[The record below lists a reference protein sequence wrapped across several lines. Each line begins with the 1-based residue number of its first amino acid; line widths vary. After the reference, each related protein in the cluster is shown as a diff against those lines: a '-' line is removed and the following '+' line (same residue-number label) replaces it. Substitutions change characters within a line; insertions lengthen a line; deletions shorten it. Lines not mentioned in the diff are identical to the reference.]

1 LTGVEAFCKLDL
13 WHVGSI
19 TSLVLGCEMNVENK
33 KSVQNGT
40 AGINP
45 KMTDPPS
52 VAHSR
57 PDDLVALSRVAA
69 AISGFIDLEAILH
82 VGLDTALA
90 ILDSAIGGIMLL
102 DEDTETLSYR
112 VYHGISDEY
121 AQEMHLKLG
130 EGVEGKVAENARSIM
145 VEDIS
150 KEPGTAHPDIIS
162 KEGLKAFV
170 SVPLMSKDKVLGV
183 MNVASRLS
191 HQFTDRDI
199 HVLHSIGDLLGL
211 AIEQAI
217 LYEQLRKGRERYKQL
232 ARFAVMAQEEERK
245 RLSREL
251 HDETSQALSGL
262 TLNLQAVI
270 EMVEM
275 AGVQDVRI
283 KEILKKAH
291 ELAIHISSEIHRL
304 IVNLRPTL
312 LDSLGL
318 IPALRQHA
326 ESTLVPMGIDVSFQF
341 DDLERTL
348 PREVETGLFRVA
360 QGGIGNI
367 QQHSKATSASISLTV
382 NGDDLVLRISDNG
395 VGFDVSQI
403 RGIEV
408 GGRGAG
414 LFSIKERVKLMGG
427 SCIIQS
433 EPGKGTTATAI
444 IPIRWST
451 THAEDKSVSS

>member
-1 LTGVEAFCKLDL
+1 MKTANEEPVPRST
-13 WHVGSI
+13 VNI
-19 TSLVLGCEMNVENK
+19 TPH
-33 KSVQNGT
+33 T
-40 AGINP
+40 
-45 KMTDPPS
+45 TDSSS
-52 VAHSR
+52 VAHGR

-69 AISGFIDLEAILH
+69 AISGLVDLEAILH

-102 DEDTETLSYR
+102 DENTKTLSYR

-130 EGVEGKVAENARSIM
+130 DGVEGKVAENARSIM

-150 KEPGTAHPDIIS
+150 KEPGTAHPDLIS

-191 HQFTDRDI
+191 RQFTEKDI
-199 HVLHSIGDLLGL
+199 HLLHSTGDLLGL
-211 AIEQAI
+211 AIEQAK
-217 LYEQLRKGRERYKQL
+217 LYEELQRGRERYKQL
-232 ARFAVMAQEEERK
+232 ARFAVMAQEDERK

-262 TLNLQAVI
+262 AFNLQAVI

-275 AGVQDVRI
+275 AGIQDAKI
-283 KEILKKAH
+283 TETLKKAH
-291 ELAIHISSEIHRL
+291 ELAIHIGDEIHRL

-326 ESTLVPMGIDVSFQF
+326 ESTLVPMGINVSFQF

-382 NGDDLVLRISDNG
+382 SGDELVLSISDNG

-403 RGIEV
+403 QGIET

-433 EPGKGTTATAI
+433 EPGKGTTATAR

-451 THAEDKSVSS
+451 KNAQDKSVSS

>member
-1 LTGVEAFCKLDL
+1 MNTANEEPAPRSKVN
-13 WHVGSI
+13 I
-19 TSLVLGCEMNVENK
+19 TPH
-33 KSVQNGT
+33 T
-40 AGINP
+40 
-45 KMTDPPS
+45 TDSPS
-52 VAHSR
+52 VAHGR

-69 AISGFIDLEAILH
+69 AISGLIDLEATLR

-102 DEDTETLSYR
+102 DDNTKTLSYR

-150 KEPGTAHPDIIS
+150 IEPSAAHPDLIS

-183 MNVASRLS
+183 MNVASRLPR
-191 HQFTDRDI
+191 QFTEKDI
-199 HVLHSIGDLLGL
+199 HLLHSTGDLLGL
-211 AIEQAI
+211 AIEQAK
-217 LYEQLRKGRERYKQL
+217 LYEELQRGRERYKQL

-262 TLNLQAVI
+262 AFNLQAVI

-275 AGVQDVRI
+275 AGIQDAKI
-283 KEILKKAH
+283 KETLKKAH
-291 ELAIHISSEIHRL
+291 ELAIHIGNEIHRL

-326 ESTLVPMGIDVSFQF
+326 ESTLVPMGINVSFQF

-382 NGDDLVLRISDNG
+382 NGDELVLRISDNG

-403 RGIEV
+403 QGIEAS
-408 GGRGAG
+408 GRGAG

-433 EPGKGTTATAI
+433 EPGKGTTATAR

-451 THAEDKSVSS
+451 TNAKDKSVSS

>member
-1 LTGVEAFCKLDL
+1 
-13 WHVGSI
+13 
-19 TSLVLGCEMNVENK
+19 MN
-33 KSVQNGT
+33 T
-40 AGINP
+40 ANEKTAPDRAVNVTTPAAASSNSARG
-45 KMTDPPS
+45 
-52 VAHSR
+52 R

-69 AISGFIDLEAILH
+69 AISGLIDLEAILR

-102 DEDTETLSYR
+102 DENAKTLSYR
-112 VYHGISDEY
+112 VYYGISDEY

-130 EGVEGKVAENARSIM
+130 EGVAGKVAENARSVM

-150 KEPGTAHPDIIS
+150 REPGAAHPDLIS

-183 MNVASRLS
+183 MNVASRLPR
-191 HQFTDRDI
+191 QFTEGDI
-199 HVLHSIGDLLGL
+199 HLLHATGDLLGL
-211 AIEQAI
+211 AIEQAK
-217 LYEQLRKGRERYKQL
+217 LYEELRRGRERYRQL
-232 ARFAVMAQEEERK
+232 ARFAVMAQEDERK

-262 TLNLQAVI
+262 AFNLQAVI

-275 AGVQDVRI
+275 ADIRDNRI
-283 KEILKKAH
+283 TETLKKAH
-291 ELAIHISSEIHRL
+291 ELSIHVGNEIHRL

-326 ESTLVPMGIDVSFQF
+326 DSTLVPMGISVSFKF

-348 PREVETGLFRVA
+348 PRDVETGLFRVA
-360 QGGIGNI
+360 QGAIGNI
-367 QQHSKATSASISLTV
+367 QQHSGATSASISLTV
-382 NGDDLVLRISDNG
+382 DGNELVLCISDDG
-395 VGFDVSQI
+395 VGFDVSQV
-403 RGIEV
+403 RGIETS
-408 GGRGAG
+408 GRGAG
-414 LFSIKERVKLMGG
+414 VFSMKERVKLMGG
-427 SCIIQS
+427 SCNIQS
-433 EPGKGTTATAI
+433 KPGKGTTATAR

-451 THAEDKSVSS
+451 TNVEDKSLGSR

>member
-1 LTGVEAFCKLDL
+1 
-13 WHVGSI
+13 
-19 TSLVLGCEMNVENK
+19 MNAASKEPAPDGAVN
-33 KSVQNGT
+33 VTPQT
-40 AGINP
+40 AVSSNASRG
-45 KMTDPPS
+45 
-52 VAHSR
+52 R

-69 AISGFIDLEAILH
+69 AISGLIDLEAILR

-102 DEDTETLSYR
+102 DENEKTLSYR
-112 VYHGISDEY
+112 VYHGISDDY

-130 EGVEGKVAENARSIM
+130 EGVAGKVAENARSVM

-150 KEPGTAHPDIIS
+150 REPGAAHPDLIS

-183 MNVASRLS
+183 MNVASRLPR
-191 HQFTDRDI
+191 QFTEKDI
-199 HVLHSIGDLLGL
+199 HLLHATGDLLGL
-211 AIEQAI
+211 AIEQAK
-217 LYEQLRKGRERYKQL
+217 LYEELRRGRERYRQL
-232 ARFAVMAQEEERK
+232 ARFAVMAQEDERK

-262 TLNLQAVI
+262 AFNLQAVM

-275 AGVQDVRI
+275 AGIQDARI
-283 KEILKKAH
+283 KETLKKAH
-291 ELAIHISSEIHRL
+291 ELSIHVGNEIHRL

-326 ESTLVPMGIDVSFQF
+326 ESVLVPMGISVSFQF

-348 PREVETGLFRVA
+348 PRDVETELFRAA
-360 QGGIGNI
+360 QGAIGNI
-367 QQHSKATSASISLTV
+367 QQHSKATSAFISLTV
-382 NGDDLVLRISDNG
+382 SGNELVLCISDNG

-403 RGIEV
+403 KGIETS
-408 GGRGAG
+408 GRGAG
-414 LFSIKERVKLMGG
+414 VFSMKERVKLMGG
-427 SCIIQS
+427 SCNIQS
-433 EPGKGTTATAI
+433 ESGKGTTATAR

-451 THAEDKSVSS
+451 TNAEDKSPGG

>member
-1 LTGVEAFCKLDL
+1 
-13 WHVGSI
+13 
-19 TSLVLGCEMNVENK
+19 MNMANK
-33 KSVQNGT
+33 EPVPKSTVNT
-40 AGINP
+40 TP
-45 KMTDPPS
+45 HKTDS
-52 VAHSR
+52 SDVAHGR

-69 AISGFIDLEAILH
+69 AISGLVDLEATLK

-102 DEDTETLSYR
+102 DENTKTLSYR
-112 VYHGISDEY
+112 VYYGISDEY
-121 AQEMHLKLG
+121 AQKMRLKLG

-150 KEPGTAHPDIIS
+150 IEPGAAHPDLIS

-183 MNVASRLS
+183 MNVASRLPR
-191 HQFTDRDI
+191 QFTEKDI
-199 HVLHSIGDLLGL
+199 HLLHSTGDLLGL
-211 AIEQAI
+211 AIEQAK
-217 LYEQLRKGRERYKQL
+217 LYEELQRGRERYRQL
-232 ARFAVMAQEEERK
+232 ARFAVMAQEDERK

-262 TLNLQAVI
+262 AFNLQAVI

-275 AGVQDVRI
+275 AGIQDAKI
-283 KEILKKAH
+283 KETLKKAH
-291 ELAIHISSEIHRL
+291 ELAIHIGDEIHRL

-326 ESTLVPMGIDVSFQF
+326 ESTLVPMGINVSFQF

-382 NGDDLVLRISDNG
+382 SGNELLFCISDNG

-403 RGIEV
+403 QGIEA

-427 SCIIQS
+427 SCIIKS
-433 EPGKGTTATAI
+433 EPGKGTTATAR
-444 IPIRWST
+444 IPIWWST
-451 THAEDKSVSS
+451 KNAEDKSVSS

>member
-1 LTGVEAFCKLDL
+1 
-13 WHVGSI
+13 
-19 TSLVLGCEMNVENK
+19 MNKANK
-33 KSVQNGT
+33 KTAQDGT
-40 AGINP
+40 A
-45 KMTDPPS
+45 DSQSRAAVSSDS
-52 VAHSR
+52 VSSR

-69 AISGFIDLEAILH
+69 AISGLIDLEAILR

-102 DEDTETLSYR
+102 DEDTKTLSYR

-130 EGVEGKVAENARSIM
+130 QGVAGKVAENARSVM

-150 KEPGTAHPDIIS
+150 MDPGAAHPDLIS

-170 SVPLMSKDKVLGV
+170 SVPLMSKEKVLGV
-183 MNVASRLS
+183 MNVASRLAK
-191 HQFTDRDI
+191 QFTEKDI
-199 HVLHSIGDLLGL
+199 HLLHATGDLLGL
-211 AIEQAI
+211 AIEQAK
-217 LYEQLRKGRERYKQL
+217 LYEELRRGRERYRQL
-232 ARFAVMAQEEERK
+232 ARFAVMAQEDERK

-262 TLNLQAVI
+262 AFNLQAVI

-275 AGVQDVRI
+275 ADIQDTRI
-283 KEILKKAH
+283 KETLKKAH
-291 ELAIHISSEIHRL
+291 ELSIHVGNEIHRL

-326 ESTLVPMGIDVSFQF
+326 ESTLVPMGIRVSFKF

-348 PREVETGLFRVA
+348 PRDVETGLFRVA
-360 QGGIGNI
+360 QGAIGNI
-367 QQHSKATSASISLTV
+367 QQHSGATSASISLTV
-382 NGDDLVLRISDNG
+382 NGNDLVLRISDDG
-395 VGFDVSQI
+395 VGFDVSQV
-403 RGIEV
+403 RGIETS
-408 GGRGAG
+408 GRGAG
-414 LFSIKERVKLMGG
+414 VFSMKERVRLMGG
-427 SCIIQS
+427 SCNIQS
-433 EPGKGTTATAI
+433 ETGKGTTATAR

-451 THAEDKSVSS
+451 TIVEDKSPGS

>member
-1 LTGVEAFCKLDL
+1 MKTANEEPVPRST
-13 WHVGSI
+13 VNI
-19 TSLVLGCEMNVENK
+19 TPH
-33 KSVQNGT
+33 T
-40 AGINP
+40 
-45 KMTDPPS
+45 TDSSS
-52 VAHSR
+52 VAHGR

-69 AISGFIDLEAILH
+69 AISGLVDLEAILH
-82 VGLDTALA
+82 VGLDAALA

-102 DEDTETLSYR
+102 DENTKTLSYR

-150 KEPGTAHPDIIS
+150 KELGTAHPDLIS

-183 MNVASRLS
+183 MNVASRLPR
-191 HQFTDRDI
+191 QFTEKDI
-199 HVLHSIGDLLGL
+199 HLLHSTGDLLGL

-232 ARFAVMAQEEERK
+232 ARFAVMAQEDERK

-262 TLNLQAVI
+262 AFNLQAVI

-275 AGVQDVRI
+275 AGIHDAKI
-283 KEILKKAH
+283 TETLKRAH
-291 ELAIHISSEIHRL
+291 ELAIHIGNEIHRL

-326 ESTLVPMGIDVSFQF
+326 ESTLVPMGINVSFQF

-382 NGDDLVLRISDNG
+382 NGDELVLRISDNG
-395 VGFDVSQI
+395 VGFDVSRIQ
-403 RGIEV
+403 GIET

-433 EPGKGTTATAI
+433 EPGKGTTATAR

-451 THAEDKSVSS
+451 TNAEDKSLSS

>member
-1 LTGVEAFCKLDL
+1 
-13 WHVGSI
+13 
-19 TSLVLGCEMNVENK
+19 MN
-33 KSVQNGT
+33 T
-40 AGINP
+40 ASREPVPRSTVNTP
-45 KMTDPPS
+45 HDKTDS
-52 VAHSR
+52 SNVARGR

-69 AISGFIDLEAILH
+69 AISGLVDLEATLN

-102 DEDTETLSYR
+102 DENTQTLSYS

-121 AQEMHLKLG
+121 AKEMHLKLG

-150 KEPGTAHPDIIS
+150 VEPGAAHPDLIS

-183 MNVASRLS
+183 MNVASHLPR
-191 HQFTDRDI
+191 QFTEKDI
-199 HVLHSIGDLLGL
+199 HLLHSTGDLLGL
-211 AIEQAI
+211 AIEQAK
-217 LYEQLRKGRERYKQL
+217 LYEELQRGRERYRQL
-232 ARFAVMAQEEERK
+232 ARFAVMAQEDERK

-262 TLNLQAVI
+262 AFNLQAVI

-275 AGVQDVRI
+275 TGIQDAKIR
-283 KEILKKAH
+283 ETLKKAH
-291 ELAIHISSEIHRL
+291 ELAIHIGNEIHRL

-326 ESTLVPMGIDVSFQF
+326 ESTLVPMGINVSFQF
-341 DDLERTL
+341 DDLERKL
-348 PREVETGLFRVA
+348 PREVETGLVRVA

-382 NGDDLVLRISDNG
+382 NGDELVLCISDNG

-403 RGIEV
+403 QGIEAS
-408 GGRGAG
+408 GRGAG

-427 SCIIQS
+427 SCIIKS
-433 EPGKGTTATAI
+433 EPGKGTTATAR
-444 IPIRWST
+444 IPMRWGT
-451 THAEDKSVSS
+451 KNAEDKSLSSR

>member
-1 LTGVEAFCKLDL
+1 MNAANKETVPEGAVN
-13 WHVGSI
+13 I
-19 TSLVLGCEMNVENK
+19 TP
-33 KSVQNGT
+33 GT
-40 AGINP
+40 TSSSTAAG
-45 KMTDPPS
+45 
-52 VAHSR
+52 R

-69 AISGFIDLEAILH
+69 AISGLVDLEAILR

-102 DEDTETLSYR
+102 DENEKTLSYR

-130 EGVEGKVAENARSIM
+130 EGVAGKVAENARSIM

-150 KEPGTAHPDIIS
+150 RESGAANPDLIS

-183 MNVASRLS
+183 MNVASRLPR
-191 HQFTDRDI
+191 QFTEKDI
-199 HVLHSIGDLLGL
+199 HLLHATGDLLGL
-211 AIEQAI
+211 AIEQAK
-217 LYEQLRKGRERYKQL
+217 LYEELRRGRERYRQL
-232 ARFAVMAQEEERK
+232 ARFAVMAQEDERK

-262 TLNLQAVI
+262 AFNLQAVI
-270 EMVEM
+270 EMVDM
-275 AGVQDVRI
+275 ADIRDARI
-283 KEILKKAH
+283 KETLKKAH
-291 ELAIHISSEIHRL
+291 ELAIHIGDEIHRL

-326 ESTLVPMGIDVSFQF
+326 ESTLVPMGISVSFQF

-348 PREVETGLFRVA
+348 PREVETGLFRAA
-360 QGGIGNI
+360 QGAIGNI
-367 QQHSKATSASISLTV
+367 QQHSRATSASISLTV
-382 NGDDLVLRISDNG
+382 SGNELVLCISDNG

-403 RGIEV
+403 RGIEAS
-408 GGRGAG
+408 GRGAG
-414 LFSIKERVKLMGG
+414 VFSIKERVKLMGG
-427 SCIIQS
+427 SCVIKS
-433 EPGKGTTATAI
+433 EAGKGTIATAR

-451 THAEDKSVSS
+451 SNAEDKSPGS